1 MNEEKINR
9 NFLQMYSLYKA
20 NCIEGKL
27 KFEKICYELK
37 GSLIENGYNCG
48 QNFDFERNK
57 FGPREDGLS
66 KANIKFEMMGLL
78 EIEAELDKK
87 PVTYKIKEKGKLW
100 VESLKKFY
108 SKTVPNFS
116 SLILVADKS
125 IEENCDLSGNQ
136 IVKKERVQKA
146 KEEMWGKKV

>member
-1 MNEEKINR
+1 MNEERINK
-9 NFLQMYSLYKA
+9 NFLHMYSLYKSD
-20 NCIEGKL
+20 CIEGNL
-27 KFEKICYELK
+27 KFEKLCYELK
-37 GSLIENGYNCG
+37 ESLIENSYKCG

-66 KANIKFEMMGLL
+66 KANIKFEMMGLI
-78 EIEAELDKK
+78 EIEKELGKK

-108 SKTVPNFS
+108 NKTVPDFS
-116 SLILVADKS
+116 SIISVADNS
-125 IEENCDLSGNQ
+125 LEENYNLSGTQ